1 MIAGLK
7 GKIYKKRINSILI
20 DVNGVIYEVMV
31 SLNSY
36 SNLNGEVFV
45 YITEVIREDSYTLYG
60 FSDEYEKKMFD
71 TLIKIN
77 GVGPKVALAICSTF
91 NPSTFASIVQTKNI
105 SALKQVPGIGPK
117 SASRILVELG
127 DFNVNIEETNV
138 SVSEAITALEGLG
151 FKKDDIT
158 KIIKDISAT
167 STEEIIKQAL
177 KKLATF

>member
-1 MIAGLK
+1 MIAALRGNVL
-7 GKIYKKRINSILI
+7 KKRINSVLI

-45 YITEVIREDSYTLYG
+45 YVTEVIREDTYTLYG

-127 DFNVNIEETNV
+127 DFNVDIEESNA
-138 SVSEAITALEGLG
+138 SISEAITALEGLG

-158 KIIKDISAT
+158 KVIKDISAT

-177 KKLATF
+177 KKLASF

>member
-1 MIAGLK
+1 MIAALRGNVL
-7 GKIYKKRINSILI
+7 KKRINSVLI

-45 YITEVIREDSYTLYG
+45 YVTEVIREDTYTLYG

-127 DFNVNIEETNV
+127 DFNVDIEESNA
-138 SVSEAITALEGLG
+138 SISEAITALEGLG
-151 FKKDDIT
+151 FKKDDIS
-158 KIIKDISAT
+158 KIIKDIDAS

-177 KKLATF
+177 KKLASF